1 MSKSILKKEFKHS
14 DVERVRNLVNKNYTG
29 RTKSQTGYQKAFKNR
44 KEGDIWEES
53 GKTWTI
59 KNGIKQNVTKFDKAK
74 KAIRTPLACPKCG
87 GSMNYHLSKKMYK
100 IHGMCFD
107 CTIDY
112 EAQLRKAGL
121 YEEYEKNLMQGN
133 MKTFLSEIES
143 YTHSLINNQQTYVT
157 EQGDVEDWKNNSN
170 IQKTK
175 LLQNLQTYIEIVSK
189 HLE

>member
-175 LLQNLQTYIEIVSK
+175 LLQNLQTYIEIVYK

>member
-1 MSKSILKKEFKHS
+1 MSRSILKKEFKHS

-29 RTKSQTGYQKAFKNR
+29 RTKSQIGYQKAFKNR

-59 KNGIKQNVTKFDKAK
+59 KNGIKQNITKFDKAK

-133 MKTFLSEIES
+133 MRTFLSEIES